1 MTHSRPNK
9 YNMYY
14 IVLYFANMYEDMF
27 SQKSLWFVHFL
38 KKNLPLLKIANLA
51 ENRGFYTLRIS
62 A

>member
-1 MTHSRPNK
+1 
-9 YNMYY
+9 MYY

-27 SQKSLWFVHFL
+27 SQKSLWFVHFFF
-38 KKNLPLLKIANLA
+38 KCLPLLKIANLA